1 MSDIS
6 NAKGFSTK
14 AIHAGHDP
22 FDFFGAVNPPVFLT
36 STYAQ
41 KAPGEHQ
48 GYEYSRSGSPTRAA
62 LEAQIAAIEG
72 GSRGFAFSCGLGA
85 CDTVIK
91 TLCKPG
97 DHVLSADD
105 VYGGTFRLFDKTFE
119 HFG

>member
-72 GSRGFAFSCGLGA
+72 GSRGTTGPPETAKGR
-85 CDTVIK
+85 TVIPAK
-91 TLCKPG
+91 AGIQG
-97 DHVLSADD
+97 DPTGSPLSR
-105 VYGGTFRLFDKTFE
+105 G
-119 HFG
+119 